1 MTLDQSLEPSRD
13 APEDAGTPVLAAGV
27 VCWRPVPGGDDL
39 EVLLVHRPRY
49 DDWSFPKGKLEA
61 DEQLPVCAVRELSE
75 ETGVQAVLGRPLPTQ
90 SYLEPA
96 TGRTKHV
103 HYWAAVPRRT
113 LRPTAP
119 AGEVDQTRW
128 VSLSR
133 ARGLV
138 TYEDDVAMLDHVNDL
153 AHSRLLATTPVIVL
167 RHATS
172 RPRDVWPRADA
183 ERPLVA
189 SGRRQAISVGELLRC
204 WRPEHLLSSPWRRCV
219 DTLEPYVAAT
229 GVKVRTKGGLT
240 ESEYRRHPD
249 KVRKHMAGL
258 LERDQASCLCTHRPL
273 LEGVVAELRRACPKP
288 LRDELPTGDPWLA
301 AGEVLVAHVTRRHGH
316 PEIVALERHQAPR

>member
-1 MTLDQSLEPSRD
+1 VTLDQSLEPSTTASEEVR
-13 APEDAGTPVLAAGV
+13 TPVLAAGV
-27 VCWRPVPGGDDL
+27 LCWRPVPGGDDI
-39 EVLLVHRPRY
+39 EVLLVHRPSY
-49 DDWSFPKGKLEA
+49 DDWSFPKGKLETG
-61 DEQLPVCAVRELSE
+61 EQLPVCAVRELAE

-96 TGRTKHV
+96 TGRTKQV
-103 HYWAAVPRRT
+103 HYWAAVPKRT
-113 LRPTAP
+113 GRPTAP
-119 AGEVDQTRW
+119 ASEVDQSRW
-128 VSLSR
+128 VALAR

-138 TYEDDVAMLDHVNDL
+138 TYQDDVAMLDHAHDL
-153 AHSRLLATTPVIVL
+153 SRSRLLASAPLIVL

-204 WRPEHLLSSPWRRCV
+204 WRPEHVLSSPWRRCV
-219 DTLEPYVAAT
+219 DTLEPYVSIT
-229 GVKVRTKGGLT
+229 GVKVRTKSGLT

-249 KVRKHMAGL
+249 KVRKHVAGL
-258 LERDQASCLCTHRPL
+258 LERDQASCVCTHRPL
-273 LEGVVAELRRACPKP
+273 LDGVMAELRRACPKP
-288 LRDELPTGDPWLA
+288 LRDDLPDGDPWLA
-301 AGEVLVAHVTRRHGH
+301 AGEILVAHVRHRGAR